1 MSHTHIISIIR
12 VCFVDYGCTYN
23 SSLCCL
29 CIANVLLMCCLC
41 VAYVLLMCCYMSEF
55 ALCIVSVSFCALS
68 VFSVCVLYVT
78 SVCFVRYRCVFC
90 TLPVCVLYDALPC
103 ACVSC
108 YCMYQHVS
116 NTLATPPLPGVCVSC
131 YCM

>member
-41 VAYVLLMCCYMSEF
+41 VANVLLHVRVCFVHCECEF
-55 ALCIVSVSFCALS
+55 LCIIG
-68 VFSVCVLYVT
+68 VLG
-78 SVCFVRYRCVFC
+78 VCFVRYRCVFC
-90 TLPVCVLYDALPC
+90 TLPVCVLY
-103 ACVSC
+103 V
-108 YCMYQHVS
+108 
-116 NTLATPPLPGVCVSC
+116 TGVCFVRCFALRVCIVLLYVSTR
-131 YCM
+131 